1 MMGECC
7 LVTPR
12 SRKSSER
19 PGAPGIY
26 LALRRLTEPRVTIE
40 GVLLTCTSGTVLPSS
55 RFVLSTPSSWPKQGI
70 PMKKRICSP
79 QICGSALLLA
89 VLMVLSSAP
98 AVAQSV
104 PPTSPTG
111 LTATAASCGQVNLS
125 WSAPTD
131 NSGTGLKAYSIS
143 RSDGVNT
150 SIGASRTSF
159 SDTNYVRS
167 STTLT
172 YTVVA
177 QDNAGNKSLPS
188 GAFVVTT
195 PACPMSAGEEV
206 IDTAYI
212 EPLGKSM
219 ATYGTRRAVIYQKQ
233 NPLNSTWD
241 TWLYVS
247 DSDTGLTSHFLLHTQ
262 PAYYQTE
269 TDYVLT
275 SATELWTL
283 SCDVSLGGHLFV
295 SQYQLNGSPSSS
307 ATLISAMALGD
318 AGSKA
323 KSMIRLQSGALIVAW
338 NEEGWGYTA
347 NDLTTGYAYRSP
359 TGNWT
364 TKFPV
369 NVPNSGGGN
378 IVMSQAIMAQHPA
391 DNSIWAF
398 IKRDSFT
405 QISAL
410 HFTETAND
418 FTLDWINPYYITQAA
433 DGDNGPEGEFPFLAA
448 AADSTRNA
456 ILLAYQSYHDQS
468 VFTDPLYGSM
478 NSIFLKQ
485 ANAAI
490 AQVGADGSKTF
501 VPFRAYMERCI
512 QFGMSV
518 LSDGAIWLAY
528 QPINSQTLTWNEVYA
543 SKYQDGV
550 WSTPVRAG
558 FNYQSYNVAS
568 GERDPG
574 VLIYRVDQ
582 PQVAFRTPDQKIHT
596 FDLSNLSVAPAD
608 TTAPTTSI
616 TSPSGGASVSGSVTI
631 SVSASDNVGITKVEL
646 LVDGSVAGTMTS
658 SPYVLLWDTTKS
670 PNGTHTLQTKA
681 YDAAGNVGLSTTVSA
696 NVNNPISSANLV
708 VAITN
713 PTNGGTV
720 PRNQKVTISAAASDN
735 VAVIK
740 MEFYVNNNL
749 LGTATATPFNYP
761 WKVPGKRGL
770 YNIKAKGYDA
780 MGNSAAQAITVT
792 AQ

>member
-7 LVTPR
+7 MVTPR

-323 KSMIRLQSGALIVAW
+323 KSMIRLQSVALIVAW

-359 TGNWT
+359 TGNWAL
-364 TKFPV
+364 KFPV
-369 NVPNSGGGN
+369 TVPNSGGGN
-378 IVMSQAIMAQHPA
+378 ALKSRWTIAQHPA
-391 DNSIWAF
+391 DGSIWTF
-398 IKRDSFT
+398 LKRDSFS

-410 HFTETAND
+410 HFTEAAND
-418 FTLDWINPYYITQAA
+418 VVLDWLNPAYISASV
-433 DGDNGPEGEFPFLAA
+433 DGDNRPEGEFPSLTA
-448 AADSTRNA
+448 AADPPRNA
-456 ILLAYQSYHDQS
+456 LLLAYESYHDQS

-478 NSIFLKQ
+478 NGIFLKE
-485 ANAAI
+485 AYSTI
-490 AQVGADGSKTF
+490 AQISADGSKTF
-501 VPFRAYMERCI
+501 IPFPTYIERDI

-518 LSDGAIWLAY
+518 LSDGTIWLAY
-528 QPINSQTLTWNEVYA
+528 QPINHQTLTWNGVYA
-543 SKYQDGV
+543 SKYHNGV
-550 WSTPVRAG
+550 CSAPLFTG
-558 FNYQSYNVAS
+558 LNYNDYNESSAL
-568 GERDPG
+568 GYDPG
-574 VLIYRVDQ
+574 RLTHRSDQ
-582 PQVAFRTPDQKIHT
+582 PQVAFLTPDQKIYT
-596 FDLSNLSVAPAD
+596 FDLSNLGPAPAD
-608 TTAPTTSI
+608 TTAPTTSV
-616 TSPSGGASVSGSVTI
+616 TSPANGA
-631 SVSASDNVGITKVEL
+631 
-646 LVDGSVAGTMTS
+646 
-658 SPYVLLWDTTKS
+658 
-670 PNGTHTLQTKA
+670 
-681 YDAAGNVGLSTTVSA
+681 
-696 NVNNPISSANLV
+696 
-708 VAITN
+708 
-713 PTNGGTV
+713 TV
-720 PRNQKVTISAAASDN
+720 P
-735 VAVIK
+735 
-740 MEFYVNNNL
+740 
-749 LGTATATPFNYP
+749 
-761 WKVPGKRGL
+761 
-770 YNIKAKGYDA
+770 
-780 MGNSAAQAITVT
+780 
-792 AQ
+792 